1 MQPFKISWDYPFKP
15 NNHDLGMAV
24 REIRNGTHQT
34 TFDNNILQFTAH
46 FNVHLF
52 INSHF
57 INKIINKKYAILS
70 IFLLSSSFS
79 TFSGVFSILSLI
91 FLHLSPAE
99 VFVKGECLFRALL
112 FLNVLFSL
120 STFSFR
126 FRVFFL
132 FFPPPWFCETF
143 LFFSKQC
150 YEVIQTNACRKY
162 FLIYHEKIHA
172 APSNFHRGDSGLNV

>member
-1 MQPFKISWDYPFKP
+1 
-15 NNHDLGMAV
+15 MAV
-24 REIRNGTHQT
+24 REIRIGTHQT

-126 FRVFFL
+126 FWVFFL
-132 FFPPPWFCETF
+132 FFPPPCFCETF

>member
-1 MQPFKISWDYPFKP
+1 
-15 NNHDLGMAV
+15 MAV

-126 FRVFFL
+126 FWVFFL
-132 FFPPPWFCETF
+132 FFPPPCFCETF
-143 LFFSKQC
+143 LFFIKQC